1 MSAIIDTTETTADA
15 GAIALSG
22 VSKTFATANGETLAV
37 LDNINL
43 SVRSHSIV
51 ALLGASG
58 CGKTTLLNVI
68 AGLVKRLVGKA
79 RTVDGLSVDFSGTH
93 SQPDDEGSNVLAGV
107 IFGTPAMAE
116 KVESLKKKVD
126 PTNRFRFHPFAKFL

>member
-1 MSAIIDTTETTADA
+1 VAEAPLDEAEFSIVEIRTLGGAVLTKREIPTGNCQHQFFVDTVTLYDAKHKTADQ
-15 GAIALSG
+15 
-22 VSKTFATANGETLAV
+22 
-37 LDNINL
+37 
-43 SVRSHSIV
+43 RQ
-51 ALLGASG
+51 
-58 CGKTTLLNVI
+58 VI
-68 AGLVKRLVGKA
+68 ADLVKRLVGRA